1 MASNVRTKYDKDG
14 KGTARET
21 AIKHAIHCLTA
32 ERSTSACVQRNYPRD
47 LWKQS
52 LATDKHNWSPETIQS
67 MDESLKEWERYHD
80 SKILAKGA
88 GDLRVLSLG
97 GDDPTKDIKVLTENG
112 VSARKIWIT
121 EKKKQGLSKGE
132 RSCQRF

>member
-1 MASNVRTKYDKDG
+1 MASNVHTKYDKDG

-32 ERSTSACVQRNYPRD
+32 ERSTSACVERNFPRD
-47 LWKQS
+47 LWNQS
-52 LATDKHNWSPETIQS
+52 LATEKHNWSSETIQS
-67 MDESLKEWERYHD
+67 MNESLKEWEHYHD

-97 GDDPTKDIKVLTENG
+97 GGDPTKDIKVLTENG
-112 VSARKIWIT
+112 VSARRIWIT
-121 EKKKQGLSKGE
+121 EKKRGLSKGE